1 MTALLVAIMVLADAA
16 SDVLMTRAMKQVG
29 MVRDFRPM
37 ALWRTA
43 GRVLRNAS
51 FMVGIVFAAL
61 HFVAFLWLLSYAE
74 LSFVIPAAALVYV
87 ASTLGARLF
96 LGEQVSVRRWS
107 GVLLVFAGVAL
118 VSLP

>member
-1 MTALLVAIMVLADAA
+1 MTALLVAVMVLADAA

-29 MVRDFRPM
+29 AVRDFRIA
-37 ALWRTA
+37 ALWRIG

-51 FMVGIVFAAL
+51 FMVGIAFAAL
-61 HFVAFLWLLSYAE
+61 HFGAFLWLLSYAD

-96 LGEQVSVRRWS
+96 LGEQVSERRWS
-107 GVLLVFAGVAL
+107 GVVLVFAGVAL